1 MTLGP
6 AGGCMWQG
14 GDPGPGGGDGLC
26 PGPGGGIFSRRRRPP
41 RTSFPAACR
50 TRKVF
55 GSALARSPSRAMSRS
70 QDSKAAAIKAA
81 ASHAEFIAKSC
92 EGNRPIPQSF
102 PVRMQSSTRAC
113 TRWAAS
119 M

>member
-1 MTLGP
+1 MSS
-6 AGGCMWQG
+6 AQG
-14 GDPGPGGGDGLC
+14 QVA
-26 PGPGGGIFSRRRRPP
+26 GIFSRRWRPP

-50 TRKVF
+50 TRYRKVF

-70 QDSKAAAIKAA
+70 QDSKAAAIEAT

>member
-1 MTLGP
+1 
-6 AGGCMWQG
+6 
-14 GDPGPGGGDGLC
+14 
-26 PGPGGGIFSRRRRPP
+26 
-41 RTSFPAACR
+41 
-50 TRKVF
+50 
-55 GSALARSPSRAMSRS
+55 MSRS

-102 PVRMQSSTRAC
+102 PVLMQSSTLAC